1 MFKEIIDISK
11 YDIGSGYDA
20 TWTESEQLI
29 DTTENMEGIVS
40 WLEDYFEADK
50 DNDDV
55 WYIITVKYYAEGTD
69 LRYDKLVKT
78 IEFTFN
84 WEDDEFIV
92 KILKVTE

>member
-40 WLEDYFEADK
+40 WLEDYFESDK
-50 DNDDV
+50 GRDDV
-55 WYIITVKYYAEGTD
+55 WYIITVKYYTEGA
-69 LRYDKLVKT
+69 DKPIKT
-78 IEFTFN
+78 IELTFN
-84 WEDDEFIV
+84 WEEDEFIV